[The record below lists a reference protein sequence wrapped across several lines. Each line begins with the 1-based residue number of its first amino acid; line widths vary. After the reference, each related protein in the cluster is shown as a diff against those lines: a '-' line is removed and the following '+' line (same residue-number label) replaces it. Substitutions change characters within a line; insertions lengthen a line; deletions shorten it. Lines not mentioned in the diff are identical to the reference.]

1 MPRYV
6 ALLRG
11 INVGGHRVKMD
22 HLRSLF
28 GDMGFDDVATFIASG
43 NVIFSTP
50 SEDPSELESAIEKHL
65 HGALG
70 YEVAT
75 FVRTP
80 AELLDTIDIR
90 GDEANDPDHS
100 VYVTFTQSAPAD
112 TVRNVLVALESGNDR
127 FEFHG
132 REVYWLICGKLSAS
146 PLFKGNDVAKVMKS
160 VPHTARNITSLQ
172 KLLAKLGPE

>member
-28 GDMGFDDVATFIASG
+28 ADIRLDDVATFIASG

-50 SEDPSELESAIEKHL
+50 SEDPAELESTIEQHL

-70 YEVAT
+70 YEVPT
-75 FVRTP
+75 FIRTP
-80 AELLDTIDIR
+80 AELRDTIDIR
-90 GDEANDPDHS
+90 ADELHHPDHS
-100 VYVTFTQSAPAD
+100 VYVAFAHSAPD
-112 TVRNVLVALESGNDR
+112 SSVRNALTALESGTDR
-127 FEFHG
+127 FEFRG
-132 REVYWLICGKLSAS
+132 REVYWLIHGKLSAS
-146 PLFKGNDVAKVMKS
+146 PLFKGNDVAKAMKP
-160 VPHTARNITSLQ
+160 VPHTTRNITSLQ
-172 KLLAKLGPE
+172 KLLTKLDLE

>member
-1 MPRYV
+1 MPRYA

-28 GDMGFDDVATFIASG
+28 ADMGLEDVATVIASG

-50 SEDPSELESAIEKHL
+50 SEDPSALESSIEKHL
-65 HGALG
+65 YGALG

-80 AELLDTIDIR
+80 AELRDTLDIL
-90 GDEANDPDHS
+90 GDQEHHPDHS
-100 VYVTFTQSAPAD
+100 VYVAFTHSAPAS
-112 TVRNVLVALESGNDR
+112 TVHAALAALESGADR

-132 REVYWLICGKLSAS
+132 REMYWIIRCKLSAS
-146 PLFKGNDVAKVMKS
+146 PLFKGNDVAKAMKS
-160 VPHTARNITSLQ
+160 VPHTMRNITSLR
-172 KLLAKLGPE
+172 KLLTKVGPE